1 MVVTISF
8 FDMIGIRLKE
18 QNTNSSTAMAQLKV
32 RIKQTKKKQTK
43 PTVVAHVGD

>member
-1 MVVTISF
+1 MVVTNSF

-32 RIKQTKKKQTK
+32 RIKQTNKQTK
-43 PTVVAHVGD
+43 ATVVVHVGD